1 MTDSEIIELVHRM
14 REAQRNFYALRR
26 QPGDHFGA
34 LDEARRLE
42 RLVDKALAERG
53 RTEQGRLL

>member
-1 MTDSEIIELVHRM
+1 MTDAELIELVRLM
-14 REAQRNFYALRR
+14 RAAQRLFFALRR
-26 QPGDHFGA
+26 QPGDHIEA
-34 LDEARRLE
+34 LDALRRLE